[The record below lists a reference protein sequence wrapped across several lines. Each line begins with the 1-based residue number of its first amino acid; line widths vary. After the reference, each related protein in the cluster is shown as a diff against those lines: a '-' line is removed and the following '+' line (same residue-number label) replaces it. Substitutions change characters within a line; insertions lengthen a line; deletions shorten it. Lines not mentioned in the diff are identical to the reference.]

1 MTFRW
6 DWTSS
11 EFRPGLVGDPM
22 GDVLRAAE
30 EDLRQLLLQFCQAPK
45 VVLKLED
52 GEFVV
57 GF

>member
-1 MTFRW
+1 
-6 DWTSS
+6 
-11 EFRPGLVGDPM
+11 M

-30 EDLRQLLLQFCQAPK
+30 EDLRQLLLQFRQAPK
-45 VVLKLED
+45 MVLKLED